1 MHSNVP
7 WAKRAFDLIL
17 IALALPCIILVV
29 SICSVSILLSDGFP
43 ILYRSKRRIYQ
54 DHSRVIVKFRT
65 MRRNADKIANRNT
78 VPISNTR
85 FLNMAIDSPL
95 YTNVGRWIE
104 RLMLTELPQIYHVV
118 RGEMSLVGN
127 RPLPENV
134 IAALRQAYPTVE
146 SRFAIPAGL
155 TGPVQLV
162 GRDDITD
169 ADRLNVEAAYCQ
181 AVLGSYT
188 MMLDIKILFWTVMV
202 GIFPGCRFN
211 AAQAL
216 RLVAPRSA
224 VAGVRGEDRSLGKAQ

>member
-7 WAKRAFDLIL
+7 WAKRAFDLVL
-17 IALALPCIILVV
+17 IALALPCIVLVV
-29 SICSVSILLSDGFP
+29 SICGMSILFSDGFP

-54 DHSRVIVKFRT
+54 DQSRVIVKFRT

-95 YTNVGRWIE
+95 YTTVGRWIE

-134 IAALRQAYPTVE
+134 IAALRETYPTVE
-146 SRFAIPAGL
+146 SRFAVPAGL

-162 GRDDITD
+162 GRDGISDT
-169 ADRLNVEAAYCQ
+169 DRLNVEAAYCQ

-224 VAGVRGEDRSLGKAQ
+224 VAGVSGETGSLGKAR